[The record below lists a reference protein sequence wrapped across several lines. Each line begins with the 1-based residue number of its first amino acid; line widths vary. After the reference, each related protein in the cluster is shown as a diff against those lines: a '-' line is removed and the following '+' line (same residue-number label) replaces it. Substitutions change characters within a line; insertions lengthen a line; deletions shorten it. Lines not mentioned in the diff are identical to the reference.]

1 MSATNWGQE
10 AVIYIA
16 TLITAGDISTGDL
29 SSLCDRLAQA
39 GCGPQLSLRIDEGR
53 AADIVF
59 QGGPSTARKS
69 LDGALPRTDVIVQ
82 PMANREKKLLIA
94 DMDSTMIT
102 VECLD
107 ELADYAG
114 IKDEI
119 AAVTERAM
127 RGELDFAQALDERVA
142 RLKGLD
148 ASVIDKCLAERI
160 RATPGAATL
169 VRTMKSQ
176 LGATTLLVS
185 GGFSHF
191 ADRVGAAI
199 GFDRALANDLGI
211 ADGKLTGTVAKPIVD
226 SAAKEKALLDS
237 VAALGIPLAQTLA
250 VGDGAN
256 DLPMIRKAGL
266 GVAYRAKPVVAAEAA
281 ARLDHTDLTAL
292 LYAQGVPSEN
302 WERG

>member
-1 MSATNWGQE
+1 M
-10 AVIYIA
+10 YIA
-16 TLITAGDISTGDL
+16 TLITAGEIGAGDL

-39 GCGPQLSLRIDEGR
+39 GCAPQVSVRIDEGR

-59 QGGPSTARKS
+59 QGGPSTARKA
-69 LDGALPRTDVIVQ
+69 LEGAHPQTDVIVQ
-82 PMANREKKLLIA
+82 PMATRAKKLLIA

-114 IKDEI
+114 IKAEI

-148 ASVIDKCLAERI
+148 AAVIDQCLAERV

-169 VRTMKSQ
+169 VRTMKAR
-176 LGATTLLVS
+176 LGATAILVS
-185 GGFSHF
+185 GGFSRF

-199 GFDRALANDLGI
+199 GFDRALSNELVI
-211 ADGKLTGTVAKPIVD
+211 EDGVLTGAVTKPIVD
-226 SAAKEKALLDS
+226 SVAKERALLDAA
-237 VAALGIPLAQTLA
+237 AALGIPLSETLA
-250 VGDGAN
+250 IGDGAN

-266 GVAYRAKPVVAAEAA
+266 GVAYRAKPVVAAEAG
-281 ARLDHTDLTAL
+281 ARLEHADLTAL
-292 LYAQGVPSEN
+292 LYAQGVPSSE
-302 WERG
+302 WARA

>member
-1 MSATNWGQE
+1 M
-10 AVIYIA
+10 V
-16 TLITAGDISTGDL
+16 TAGEISTGDL

-39 GCGPQLSLRIDEGR
+39 GCAPQVSVRIDGGR
-53 AADIVF
+53 AADIAF
-59 QGGPSTARKS
+59 QGGPATARKS
-69 LDGALPRTDVIVQ
+69 LDGALAHTDVIVQ
-82 PMANREKKLLIA
+82 PMAAREKKLLIA

-169 VRTMKSQ
+169 VRTMKAR

-185 GGFSHF
+185 GGFSRF
-191 ADRVGAAI
+191 ADRVGVAI
-199 GFDRALANDLGI
+199 GFDRALSNELQI
-211 ADGKLTGTVAKPIVD
+211 ENGKLAGTVAKPIVD
-226 SAAKEKALLDS
+226 SAAKEKALLDT
-237 VAALGIPLAQTLA
+237 AATLGIPLSQTLA

-266 GVAYRAKPVVAAEAA
+266 GVAYRAKPVVAAEAD

-292 LYAQGVPSEN
+292 LYAQGVPSAE
-302 WERG
+302 WEQA